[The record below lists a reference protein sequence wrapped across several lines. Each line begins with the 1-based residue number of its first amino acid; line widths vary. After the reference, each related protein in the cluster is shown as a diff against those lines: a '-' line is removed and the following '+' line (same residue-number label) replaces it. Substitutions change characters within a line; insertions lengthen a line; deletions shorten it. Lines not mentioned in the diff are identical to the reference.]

1 MGVFVKGARIPC
13 LDHLRKFARA
23 IDIEVLNQD
32 HMTLISKFGVIYKN
46 IYNR

>member
-32 HMTLISKFGVIYKN
+32 HMTLMSQFDAVYKN
-46 IYNR
+46 ICNC